1 MRRRIVLLV
10 VGMTTLVVL
19 AFAIPLAVLIR
30 HNVYRDAVAALQKE
44 AGDVAIFL
52 RSDTAAPTA
61 AQITT
66 YLNRLDPNRSAS
78 VQLPTG
84 VVVGSTPPGGAEA
97 LPPTATPSGS
107 NGTAPGDGRFPGERR
122 GPPQT
127 NTVSVAGGQLAQLQV
142 FSPQGFYVV
151 RVYAADDELH
161 SGETGWWL
169 LLGGAALALIA
180 AGRRGR

>member
-1 MRRRIVLLV
+1 M
-10 VGMTTLVVL
+10 L

-30 HNVYRDAVAALQKE
+30 HNVYRGGTVAALQKE

-107 NGTAPGDGRFPGERR
+107 EGR
-122 GPPQT
+122 
-127 NTVSVAGGQLAQLQV
+127 
-142 FSPQGFYVV
+142 
-151 RVYAADDELH
+151 
-161 SGETGWWL
+161 
-169 LLGGAALALIA
+169 GA
-180 AGRRGR
+180 R